1 MQFFQ
6 AQIVIKWQYLDLNPS
21 SIIPIEVLSQLKVPR
36 QRSNEKSFL
45 LDYGISLT
53 FSYLAG
59 LLVLVCALS
68 FHTYIINLSAGLLE

>member
-59 LLVLVCALS
+59 LLDLVCALS